1 MKDLLFHQ
9 QKLSEEITSMDDSD
23 FIKFIIEGNLFCFSK
38 KGIRGVSINIVE
50 YSKRN
55 IKIVYIK
62 GPDIDY
68 DNVSSHVAEK
78 LYRKIMENIK

>member
-1 MKDLLFHQ
+1 
-9 QKLSEEITSMDDSD
+9 MDDSD
-23 FIKFIIEGNLFCFSK
+23 FIKFIIDGNFFCFSK
-38 KGIRGVSINIVE
+38 KGIRGVSVNSVE

-68 DNVSSHVAEK
+68 ENISSPIAEK